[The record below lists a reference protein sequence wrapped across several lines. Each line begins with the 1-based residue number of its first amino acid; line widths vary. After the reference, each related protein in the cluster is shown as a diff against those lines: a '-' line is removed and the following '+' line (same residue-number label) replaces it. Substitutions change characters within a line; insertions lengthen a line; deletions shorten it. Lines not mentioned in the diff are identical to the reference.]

1 MMNFAS
7 VRRHIV
13 AVAVVAA
20 TFSAPAPARA
30 DAIEDFYKG
39 RSISIVLVTTPG
51 GPYDILARVVSRHI
65 GAHIP
70 GKPSV
75 SVKNMPGGGG
85 MVGANWLYNV
95 AEKDGSIIGAMMNIT
110 PFEPAFGTDGVR
122 YDPLKFTWLGSP
134 DPETN
139 FLTVWKTTPVDTI
152 DDLRKT
158 EITVAS
164 SGPASSPAFYAR
176 LEMEVLKVKLKIIH
190 GYPGQAE
197 AFLAMENGEVN
208 GYASVSW
215 SSLTAFKPNW
225 VRDKSVKFLLQMGV
239 RSRPE
244 FPDVPNLIDLVTDP
258 DDHALV
264 QAALALSD
272 LPRPYALP
280 PGVPGERAE
289 AIKRAMRAMF
299 ADPAFLADAK
309 QAGLPIEAPQ
319 GAEDVQRIIDRVYNA
334 PPKIIERLRK
344 LKQ

>member
-1 MMNFAS
+1 MSRPIIAAALCVAS
-7 VRRHIV
+7 L
-13 AVAVVAA
+13 AA
-20 TFSAPAPARA
+20 APSVARA
-30 DAIEDFYKG
+30 QSVEDFYKG
-39 RSISIVLVTTPG
+39 RSVSIVLVTTPG
-51 GPYDILARVVSRHI
+51 GPYDILARVISRHL
-65 GAHIP
+65 GNHIP
-70 GKPSV
+70 GKPSMN
-75 SVKNMPGGGG
+75 VKNMPGGGG
-85 MVGANWLYNV
+85 LVGANWIYNV
-95 AEKDGSIIGAMMNIT
+95 AEKDGSVIGAMLNIT

-122 YDPLKFTWLGSP
+122 YDPMKFTWLGSP

-139 FLTVWKTTPVDTI
+139 FLTVWKTAPVNTI

-176 LEMEVLKVKLKIIH
+176 LEMEVLKAKLKIVH

-197 AFLAMENGEVN
+197 AFLAMENGEIN

-225 VRDKSVKFLLQMGV
+225 LRDKSVKFIVQMGA

-244 FPDVPNLIDLVTDP
+244 YPDVPNMMDLIGDP
-258 DDHALV
+258 EDKLLT

-280 PGVPGERAE
+280 PGVPADRAA
-289 AIKRAMRAMF
+289 AIKNGMRAMF
-299 ADPAFLADAK
+299 ADPAFLADAR
-309 QAGLPIEAPQ
+309 QAGLPIETPLN
-319 GAEDVQRIIDRVYNA
+319 GDDVDRIIARVYAA